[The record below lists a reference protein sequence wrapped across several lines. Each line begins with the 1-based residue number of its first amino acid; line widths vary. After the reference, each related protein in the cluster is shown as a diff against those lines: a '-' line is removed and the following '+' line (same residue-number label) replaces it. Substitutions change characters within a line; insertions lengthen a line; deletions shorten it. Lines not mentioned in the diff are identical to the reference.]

1 MPILDHLEPRAVFS
15 CFEQLCAIPHGSGNT
30 KAISDYLV
38 RFAAEHQ
45 LRCIQDAHNNVI
57 IFAPGTPGYESAAPV
72 ILQGHMDMVC
82 ETAPDCTKDMA
93 REGLDL
99 FVGGDT
105 IGARGTTL
113 GGDDGIAVAM
123 ALAILAAD
131 DIPHPPLEVVI
142 TVDEET
148 GMLGAAALDAS
159 VLKGRTMLNLDSEDE
174 GVLDASDL
182 KAKYLINIDSEEEGV
197 LTVSCAG
204 ACHMACTLPVTRA
217 PFSGT
222 ALTVTVGGLLGGH
235 SGAEIDKGRGNAN
248 LLMGRVLYA
257 VGARTPLRLV
267 SVAGGLKDNAIPRES
282 RAVIAVADAAA
293 AQAAIADMDAALRH
307 EYAAAD
313 PDVSVRVDAA
323 QAQQPPMDE
332 ASTQRAVCMLCCL
345 PNGIQAMSRDI
356 PGLVQTSL
364 NLGILTTDADTVQ
377 ASFCV
382 RSSVSTQKEMLV
394 ARLRCLMAQ
403 LGGTVAVSG
412 DYPAWEYR
420 KDSPLRER
428 MVAVFREQYGRDP
441 KVEAIHAGVECGLF
455 AGKLP
460 GLDCVSFG
468 PDLTEIHTC
477 RERMHIASVQRVW
490 RYTLEVLR
498 RCK

>member
-57 IFAPGTPGYESAAPV
+57 IFAPGTPGYETAAPV

-99 FVGGDT
+99 FVDGDT

-131 DIPHPPLEVVI
+131 DIPRPPLEVVI

-174 GVLDASDL
+174 GVL
-182 KAKYLINIDSEEEGV
+182 
-197 LTVSCAG
+197 TVSCAG
-204 ACHMACTLPVTRA
+204 GASANVSVGLTMAPNAA
-217 PFSGT
+217 PCVK
-222 ALTVTVGGLLGGH
+222 LTVSGLIGGH
-235 SGAEIDKGRGNAN
+235 SGQEINKGRANAN
-248 LLMGRVLYA
+248 ILLGRVLDA
-257 VGARTPLRLV
+257 LVQKLPVRLV
-267 SVAGGLKDNAIPRES
+267 SAAGGRKDNAIPNAAE
-282 RAVIAVADAAA
+282 AVLALAEGDLPAAKQIVSACTADLRKEYAVADPGVTVTLEEAAA
-293 AQAAIADMDAALRH
+293 CPQALTEEATLR
-307 EYAAAD
+307 
-313 PDVSVRVDAA
+313 VVRYLLLV
-323 QAQQPPMDE
+323 
-332 ASTQRAVCMLCCL
+332 
-345 PNGIQAMSRDI
+345 PNGIAAMSMDI
-356 PGLVQTSL
+356 PGLVQTSC
-364 NLGILTTDADTVQ
+364 NLGIFHVEDGVLTAV
-377 ASFCV
+377 SSV
-382 RSSVSTQKEMLV
+382 RSSVSSQKQMLL
-394 ARLRCLMAQ
+394 ARIDALSQL
-403 LGGTVAVSG
+403 LGGSLHVTGA
-412 DYPAWEYR
+412 YPAWEYR
-420 KDSPLRER
+420 RESPLRDKLA
-428 MVAVFREQYGRDP
+428 AVYTQQTGKTP
-441 KVEAIHAGVECGLF
+441 KIEAIHAGLECGLF
-455 AGKLP
+455 AGQLP

-468 PDLTEIHTC
+468 PDLVDIHTT
-477 RERMHIASVQRVW
+477 REKMSISSVQRTW
-490 RYTLEVLR
+490 RFLLGALEAL
-498 RCK
+498 KD

>member
-1 MPILDHLEPRAVFS
+1 MPILEHLQPQTVFAH
-15 CFEQLCAIPHGSGNT
+15 FEQLCAIPHGSGNT

-38 RFAAEHQ
+38 GFAAARG
-45 LRCIQDAHNNVI
+45 LRHIQDAHNNVI
-57 IFAPGTPGYESAAPV
+57 IFCPGTPGYETAAPV

-82 ETAPDCTKDMA
+82 ETAPDCTKDLTC
-93 REGLDL
+93 EGLDL
-99 FVGGDT
+99 FIDGDT
-105 IGARGTTL
+105 IGARGTAL

-123 ALAILAAD
+123 ALAILDAD
-131 DIPHPPLEVVI
+131 DIPHPPLEVVL

-148 GMLGAAALDAS
+148 GMLGADALDAS
-159 VLKGRTMLNLDSEDE
+159 VLQGRTMLNIDSEDE
-174 GVLDASDL
+174 G
-182 KAKYLINIDSEEEGV
+182 I

-204 ACHMACTLPVTRA
+204 GNVSVCTLPVTRA
-217 PFSGT
+217 AFSGT

-248 LLMGRVLYA
+248 QLLGRVLYA
-257 VGARTPLRLV
+257 VGARTALRIV
-267 SVAGGLKDNAIPRES
+267 CADGGLKDNAIPRES
-282 RAVIAVADAAA
+282 RAVITVADPGA

-313 PDVSVRVDAA
+313 PDVFVRTDPA
-323 QAQQPPMDE
+323 QPQMPPMDA

-345 PNGIQAMSRDI
+345 PNGVQTMSQDI

-364 NLGILTTDADTVQ
+364 NLGILTTAERCVQ
-377 ASFCV
+377 ASFCL
-382 RSSVSTQKEMLV
+382 RSSVATQKEMLV

-403 LGGTVAVSG
+403 LGGSVDVSG
-412 DYPAWEYR
+412 DYPAWEFR

-428 MVAVFREQYGRDP
+428 MIDVFREQYGHDP

>member
-1 MPILDHLEPRAVFS
+1 MPILEHLQPQAVFAQ
-15 CFEQLCAIPHGSGNT
+15 FEQLCAIPHGSGNT

-38 RFAAEHQ
+38 RFAAARG
-45 LRCIQDAHNNVI
+45 LRHIQDAHNNVI
-57 IFAPGTPGYESAAPV
+57 IFCPGTPGYETAAPV

-82 ETAPDCTKDMA
+82 EAAPDCTKDMT

-99 FVGGDT
+99 FVDGGT

-113 GGDDGIAVAM
+113 GG
-123 ALAILAAD
+123 AD
-131 DIPHPPLEVVI
+131 DIPHPPLEVVL

-148 GMLGAAALDAS
+148 GMLGADALDAS
-159 VLKGRTMLNLDSEDE
+159 VLQGRTMLNIDSEDE
-174 GVLDASDL
+174 G
-182 KAKYLINIDSEEEGV
+182 I

-204 ACHMACTLPVTRA
+204 GNVSVCTLPVTRA
-217 PFSGT
+217 EFSGA
-222 ALTVTVGGLLGGH
+222 ALAVTVGGLLGGH

-248 LLMGRVLYA
+248 QLLGRVLYA
-257 VGARTPLRLV
+257 AGARTALRIV
-267 SVAGGLKDNAIPRES
+267 RVDGGLKDNAIPRES
-282 RAVIAVADAAA
+282 HAVIIAADPGA
-293 AQAAIADMDAALRH
+293 AQAAVADMDAALRH

-313 PDVSVRVDAA
+313 PDVFVRAEPV
-323 QAQQPPMDE
+323 QPQMPPMDA
-332 ASTQRAVCMLCCL
+332 ASTQRTVCMLCCL
-345 PNGIQAMSRDI
+345 PNGIQAMSQDI

-364 NLGILTTDADTVQ
+364 NLGILTTDERCVQ

-382 RSSVSTQKEMLV
+382 RSSVATQKEMLV

-403 LGGTVAVSG
+403 LGGSVDVSG

-428 MVAVFREQYGRDP
+428 MIDAFREQYGHDP

-477 RERMHIASVQRVW
+477 RELMHIASVQRVW